1 MEECTFETKCWEND
15 YKLML
20 NTNHI
25 EKVIRNCN
33 YNFKKRQVI
42 INNVKD
48 ETIVCKLAQNL
59 KDRGVIDEYYVS
71 SQYADEAIRTF
82 DVADKFKGDIII
94 PYLKL
99 LAF

>member
-33 YNFKKRQVI
+33 YNFKKR
-42 INNVKD
+42 
-48 ETIVCKLAQNL
+48 
-59 KDRGVIDEYYVS
+59 
-71 SQYADEAIRTF
+71 
-82 DVADKFKGDIII
+82 
-94 PYLKL
+94 
-99 LAF
+99 

>member
-33 YNFKKRQVI
+33 Y
-42 INNVKD
+42 
-48 ETIVCKLAQNL
+48 
-59 KDRGVIDEYYVS
+59 
-71 SQYADEAIRTF
+71 
-82 DVADKFKGDIII
+82 KFQEKAS
-94 PYLKL
+94 YN
-99 LAF
+99 